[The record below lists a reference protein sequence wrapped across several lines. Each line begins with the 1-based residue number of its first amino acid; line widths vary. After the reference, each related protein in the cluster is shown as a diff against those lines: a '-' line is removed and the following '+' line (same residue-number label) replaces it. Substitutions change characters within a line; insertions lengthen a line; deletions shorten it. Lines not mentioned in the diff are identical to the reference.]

1 MASGRAIDHV
11 VLTVRDLDAAAITYQ
26 RLGFT
31 LTPRASHD
39 AQMGTSNRL
48 AQFRGRNF
56 IELLEVDRP
65 ETLARHDF
73 AASPPFFSF
82 GDHNR
87 SAAREREGLSM
98 LVFASDNARAD
109 ITSFAAAGLPTF
121 APFDFER

>member
-31 LTPRASHD
+31 LTPRAAHD
-39 AQMGTSNRL
+39 DQMGTSNRL

-65 ETLARHDF
+65 ETHLSSGSESCILVGAR
-73 AASPPFFSF
+73 PK
-82 GDHNR
+82 
-87 SAAREREGLSM
+87 
-98 LVFASDNARAD
+98 V
-109 ITSFAAAGLPTF
+109 
-121 APFDFER
+121 